1 MTSRRR
7 IVIAITF
14 VFVSGC
20 GAGPEAGWIEERLA
34 TRADFTGIF
43 FLDPDRGFLAGGDY
57 FIDGG
62 IIGVTDDGGRSW
74 SFDSG
79 LVEAKAGFRLNDI
92 VFLDRFVGIAAG
104 SHGVILRT
112 TDRGRS
118 WHEVRA
124 FSGGTD
130 HFRDLFFLDDSHGW
144 AVGFNG
150 VVHTTDGGRTWAWLG
165 GRRSISGSAIH
176 FFDPKHG
183 LVAGQHGR
191 IHRTDDGGR
200 SWVPVTR
207 DDRTGKSDL
216 HAMTFAGPMRGWAA
230 GSDGTIL
237 HSNDGGHTWRR
248 QHTGARGRVTDIF
261 FVDLNRGWALVAD
274 RSTSSSLILATAN
287 GGAQW
292 LEDRRVDGE
301 LLHRLFFV
309 DEDHGWAVGTRP
321 EHGPQALLRYR
332 VP

>member
-1 MTSRRR
+1 
-7 IVIAITF
+7 
-14 VFVSGC
+14 
-20 GAGPEAGWIEERLA
+20 
-34 TRADFTGIF
+34 
-43 FLDPDRGFLAGGDY
+43 
-57 FIDGG
+57 
-62 IIGVTDDGGRSW
+62 
-74 SFDSG
+74 
-79 LVEAKAGFRLNDI
+79 
-92 VFLDRFVGIAAG
+92 
-104 SHGVILRT
+104 
-112 TDRGRS
+112 
-118 WHEVRA
+118 
-124 FSGGTD
+124 
-130 HFRDLFFLDDSHGW
+130 
-144 AVGFNG
+144 
-150 VVHTTDGGRTWAWLG
+150 
-165 GRRSISGSAIH
+165 
-176 FFDPKHG
+176 
-183 LVAGQHGR
+183 HGR

-216 HAMTFAGPMRGWAA
+216 HAMTFAGQMRGWAA

-248 QHTGARGRVTDIF
+248 QHTGARGPVTDIF

-287 GGAQW
+287 GGTQW

-332 VP
+332 AP